1 MSLDQSPYVKQW
13 LQMEDGKVV
22 VKTGKVDIGQRISTA
37 LMQIVSE
44 ELTLPYDRIKIA
56 SVRTGTSPDEGITSG
71 SNSVEHSGKALRL
84 AAATLRAWL
93 LGQLMD
99 AADDPGDWHL
109 HEGTFQQDGRNAGHD
124 IVDLM
129 GSHDFSELKVDS
141 QAIVSLAKTTMPQ
154 PPMRGSQDMVA
165 GKFIYVHDID
175 VPNML
180 HARVIRAPHARARL
194 LAVDEAVVS
203 RLKSEGISVVRDGAF
218 IAVAGPKEWPVVQA
232 ASRLGVACDWDQNG
246 GLPDKDVFE
255 RLAPEHAKNRLLV
268 ANGLPMAEAPIPQE
282 LSNPHYK
289 ARFERPY
296 LMHAALAPSA
306 AFAQWH
312 GAVLHITCHSQGIY
326 PLRESIAGSLDLALE
341 QVVITH
347 APGSGCYGHNGA
359 DDAALDAALV
369 ARALPGSAI
378 LLKWSRDEEHAWEP
392 YAPAMAVSL
401 AANVAPDK
409 RVSEFSADVFSD
421 THRGRPREGPNRAGP
436 ARLLANQWRNC
447 DVPRPKALPNMNR
460 HGGMHRNLDP
470 IYPFG
475 KKRLV
480 KNLVDGLPHRTS
492 ALRCL
497 GATTN
502 IFALESMMDELADHA
517 ACDPIIYRKS
527 QLDDVRALA
536 VLDRLQILINALGA
550 PTARGG
556 RGIAYAQYKNEMTRV
571 AVFIDIEMSDA
582 GVVLLQN
589 AIIVADAGRVIDRDG
604 LCAQLEGGFVQGAS
618 WALCEEVQ
626 WDRDGI
632 TSRDWDSY
640 PVLRFDRIPQIKV
653 DLIETHDQP
662 SVGAGEASPGP
673 TIAAIANAVHHATGI
688 RMRRLPLTAEAIR
701 QQALLS

>member
-84 AAATLRAWL
+84 ASATLRAWL

-109 HEGTFQQDGRNAGHD
+109 HEGTFRQDGRNAGHD
-124 IVDLM
+124 IVGLMDL
-129 GSHDFSELKVDS
+129 HDFSELKVDS
-141 QAIVSLAKTTMPQ
+141 QAIVSLAKATMPQ
-154 PPMRGSQDMVA
+154 PPMRGLQDMVA

-194 LAVDEAVVS
+194 LTVDEAVVL

-232 ASRLGVACDWDQNG
+232 ALRLGVACDWDQNG
-246 GLPDKDVFE
+246 GLPEEDVYE
-255 RLAPEHAKNRLLV
+255 RLAPEHANDRLLV
-268 ANGLPMAEAPIPQE
+268 VSGLPVAEAPIPQE

-306 AFAQWH
+306 AFARWQ
-312 GAVLHITCHSQGIY
+312 GGVLHITCHSQGIY

-359 DDAALDAALV
+359 DDAAFDAALV

-421 THRGRPREGPNRAGP
+421 THRGRPRGGPNRAGP

-556 RGIAYAQYKNEMTRV
+556 RGIAHAQYKNEMTRV
-571 AVFIDIEMSDA
+571 AVCIDIEMSDA

-653 DLIETHDQP
+653 DLIETQDQP